1 MGIMGG
7 DWDRAKLAAERRERK
22 ARKEEERRERHDA
35 QLRANMI
42 RTGRDRPDIEFL
54 GLGVVIHGRE
64 ALV

>member
-7 DWDRAKLAAERRERK
+7 DSV
-22 ARKEEERRERHDA
+22 
-35 QLRANMI
+35 I

-64 ALV
+64 ALVWSTTIKHGPLRGSAMSAATVRDRPEGHVPA